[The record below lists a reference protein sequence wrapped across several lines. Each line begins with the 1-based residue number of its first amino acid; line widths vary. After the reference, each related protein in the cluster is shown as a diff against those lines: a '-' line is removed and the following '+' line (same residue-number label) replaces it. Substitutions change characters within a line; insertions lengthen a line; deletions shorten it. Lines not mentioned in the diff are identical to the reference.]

1 MNEQRTRGGGAVPG
15 GRPGGM
21 GGRPGGPGPG
31 MGRGRGGF
39 GGGGRGGPRG
49 MMPGEK
55 AVDFK
60 GTMMQLINYL
70 KPYIGKIL
78 LVWALA
84 IFAAI
89 FSIVGPKILGT
100 ATDEIISGF
109 LRQIS
114 QTGGIDFSKIAKIL
128 TTMGVLYV
136 ISCAC
141 SYVQSYVMS
150 GVTMKVTYNL
160 RKNLYAKIN
169 RLPFDFYDK
178 TTHGEVLSRITNDIE
193 NLSQS
198 MNQSLTQMI
207 TSITTILS
215 VIVMM
220 LTISWQLTLV
230 ALVSVPLSFV
240 FIMLIVRKSQ
250 KYFFAMQQYLGNVN
264 GYIEEMFGA
273 HIVVKAF
280 CGEENSVREFKTMTD
295 KMYTTAWKSS
305 FLSGLMM
312 PITGFVGNLAYVV
325 VCIVGGYLAGAG
337 SMTIGGIQSFI
348 MYVRQF
354 NQPISQV
361 ANISNVLQQTAAAAE
376 RVFEFLAE
384 DEETADPV
392 NAVDLVHGDAEAPE
406 GVLRVKGEVEF
417 KNVGFGYIEG
427 EQVINN
433 FNAHIEPG
441 QKIAIVGPTGAGKT
455 TIVKL
460 LMRFYDVTEGS
471 ILVDGHDLRDFR
483 RKDLRSIFGMVLQDT
498 WLFSGTI
505 EENIRYGR
513 LDATDE
519 EVRSAAR
526 AAQVDHFVRTLPGG
540 YNLVLD
546 EETSNI
552 SQGQKQL
559 MTIARA
565 ILADPE
571 ILILDEAT
579 SSVDTRTE
587 VLIQKAMDNLMRGR
601 TSFIIAHRLS
611 TIKNADIILVMN
623 EGDIVEQGSH
633 SELLAKG
640 GFYAGL
646 YNSQFDMVG

>member
-21 GGRPGGPGPG
+21 GGRPGGPG

-78 LVWALA
+78 VVWALA